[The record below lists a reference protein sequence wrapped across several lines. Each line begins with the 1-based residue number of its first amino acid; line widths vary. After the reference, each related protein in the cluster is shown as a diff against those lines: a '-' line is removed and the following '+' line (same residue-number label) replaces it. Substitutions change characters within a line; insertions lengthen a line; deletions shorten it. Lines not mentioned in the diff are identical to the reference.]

1 MDSDPHAG
9 NLLDDVNAQFERAAV
24 YSDYP
29 RGLLDQVKMCNVVHR
44 MSFPVRD
51 DDGSIRVVEAYRAE
65 HSFHRLP
72 TKGGIRFSPDVT
84 EDEVCALASLMTYKC
99 AIVEAPFGG
108 AKGGVC
114 IDSRIESEGFLERAT
129 RRYVAELNRK
139 NMIGPAVD
147 VPAPDYGTGEREM
160 AWIVDTYTALNPDQ
174 LNPFACVTGKPIS
187 LHGISG
193 RTEATG
199 RGVAIG
205 IAQATDSAE
214 DMEAIGLTRGIEG
227 KRVIVQGL
235 GKVGY
240 HAARL
245 LQEAGARIVAIAEY
259 DGGIAS
265 DAGIDVEAVQR
276 HRAETGSIRGAPG
289 TRTIDS
295 PFQVLELDCD
305 ILVPAA
311 LENQITADNAPR
323 IKARIVAEAANGPVD
338 SEGDAILRERGI
350 LVIPDLFLNAGGVT
364 VSYFEWLKNIQH
376 VSPERLTSRYQEV
389 ATTRVVKALEGA
401 TGAHLSDVD
410 FMKAVKGPEEID
422 LVEAALADTITHAYH
437 SVHELWKTRSMP
449 DLRVAAYTLAIN
461 RVAQSYQVQ
470 GIFP

>member
-1 MDSDPHAG
+1 MKTQDS
-9 NLLDDVNAQFERAAV
+9 NLLADVHAQFDRAAA
-24 YSDYP
+24 YSDHP
-29 RGLLDQVKMCNVVHR
+29 QGLLDQVKMCNVVHR
-44 MSFPVRD
+44 MSFPVRE

-72 TKGGIRFSPDVT
+72 TKGGIRFSPEVT
-84 EDEVCALASLMTYKC
+84 EDEVCALAGLMTYKC

-108 AKGGVC
+108 AKGGIC
-114 IDSRIESEGFLERAT
+114 IDARKESEGFLERVT

-174 LNPFACVTGKPIS
+174 LNPFACVTGKPIA

-205 IAQATDSAE
+205 IAEATASLE
-214 DMEAIGLTRGIEG
+214 DMQSVGLTSGLDG

-235 GKVGY
+235 GKVGF

-245 LQEAGARIVAIAEY
+245 LEEEGARIVAIAEF

-265 DAGIDVEAVQR
+265 EEGLNVEEVHR
-276 HRAETGSIRGAPG
+276 HLLETGSIRGAPG
-289 TRTIDS
+289 TRDIGKPEVT
-295 PFQVLELDCD
+295 LELDCD

-311 LENQITADNAPR
+311 LENQITADNAPQ
-323 IKARIVAEAANGPVD
+323 IKAKIVAEAANGPVD
-338 SEGDAILRERGI
+338 SAGDAILRERGI

-376 VSPERLTSRYQEV
+376 VSPERLTSRHQEV

-401 TGAHLSDVD
+401 TGAHLSDD
-410 FMKAVKGPEEID
+410 DLIQAVRGPDEID
-422 LVEAALADTITHAYH
+422 LVEAALADTIIDSYH
-437 SVHELWKTRSMP
+437 SIHEIWKSRSMP
-449 DLRVAAYTLAIN
+449 DLRVAAYSLAID
-461 RVAQSYQVQ
+461 RVAKSYSLM

>member
-1 MDSDPHAG
+1 MTTESG
-9 NLLDDVNAQFERAAV
+9 NLLADVNAQFERAAA
-24 YSDYP
+24 YSSYP
-29 RGLLDQVKMCNVVHR
+29 RDLLDQVKVCNIVHR
-44 MSFPVRD
+44 MNFPVRD
-51 DDGSIRVVEAYRAE
+51 DDGAIRVVEGYRAE

-72 TKGGIRFSPDVT
+72 TKGGIRYSPDVT
-84 EDEVCALASLMTYKC
+84 EDEVRALASLMTYKC
-99 AIVEAPFGG
+99 AIVETPFGG

-114 IDSRIESEGFLERAT
+114 VDSRTESEGFLERVT

-139 NMIGPAVD
+139 NMIGPGVD

-160 AWIVDTYTALNPDQ
+160 AWIVDTYTALNPAQTDS
-174 LNPFACVTGKPIS
+174 FACVTGKPIS

-205 IAQATDSAE
+205 IAEAVSSAA
-214 DMEAIGLTRGIEG
+214 DMEAIGLTPGIEG

-235 GKVGY
+235 GKVGF

-245 LQEAGARIVAIAEY
+245 LQEAGARIVALAEY
-259 DGGIAS
+259 DGAVAN
-265 DAGIDVEAVQR
+265 DAGLDVAAVRR
-276 HRAETGSIRGAPG
+276 HQVESGSIRGAPG
-289 TRTIDS
+289 TQTIET
-295 PFQVLELDCD
+295 PNEALELDCD

-311 LENQITADNAPR
+311 LENQITALNAPR
-323 IKARIVAEAANGPVD
+323 IKARIVAEAANGPTD
-338 SEGDAILRERGI
+338 SAGDAILRERGVF
-350 LVIPDLFLNAGGVT
+350 VIPDLFLNAGGVT

-401 TGAHLSDVD
+401 TGVSLDDAD
-410 FMKAVKGPEEID
+410 FLRTVRGPQEID
-422 LVEAALADTITHAYH
+422 LVEAALADTIIHAYH
-437 SVHELWKTRSMP
+437 SVHELWKSRAMP
-449 DLRVAAYTLAIN
+449 DLRVAAYALAID
-461 RVAQSYQVQ
+461 RVAQSYAVQ

>member
-1 MDSDPHAG
+1 MPTANVNDTTLHYRFDGPEDAPVMLISNSLASNLTMWDHQVDALLGLGFRVLRYDSRGHGQSGVTPG
-9 NLLDDVNAQFERAAV
+9 P
-24 YSDYP
+24 YSIEMLTGDAF
-29 RGLLDQVKMCNVVHR
+29 GLLDALGIER
-44 MSFPVRD
+44 ASFM
-51 DDGSIRVVEAYRAE
+51 GCS
-65 HSFHRLP
+65 
-72 TKGGIRFSPDVT
+72 KGGIR
-84 EDEVCALASLMTYKC
+84 
-99 AIVEAPFGG
+99 
-108 AKGGVC
+108 
-114 IDSRIESEGFLERAT
+114 IDARKESEGFLERAT

-205 IAQATDSAE
+205 VAEATASAE
-214 DMEAIGLTRGIEG
+214 DMEALGLTPGIDG

-235 GKVGY
+235 GKVGF

-245 LQEAGARIVAIAEY
+245 LREHGARVVAIAEY
-259 DGGIAS
+259 DGGVAS
-265 DAGIDVEAVQR
+265 DAGIDVEAVQQ
-276 HRAETGSIRGAPG
+276 HRVETGSIRGAPG

-295 PFQVLELDCD
+295 TRDVLELDCD

-311 LENQITADNAPR
+311 LENQITAFNAPR
-323 IKARIVAEAANGPVD
+323 IQARIVAEAANGPTD

-401 TGAHLSDVD
+401 TGAHLSDQD
-410 FMKAVKGPEEID
+410 FMRAVKGPDEID
-422 LVEAALADTITHAYH
+422 LVEAALADTISHAYR
-437 SVHELWKTRSMP
+437 SVHETWKSRAMP
-449 DLRVAAYTLAIN
+449 DLRVAAYTLAID
-461 RVAQSYQVQ
+461 RVAQSYAVQ